1 MIRSIQFIA
10 AGAVVWLITGCG
22 GPPANNPLLE
32 TARSEF
38 RSAEQDSSVLVF
50 APVALKE
57 AEEELQTGVRLWEE
71 KEDKVLIEHHA
82 YLAKQKT
89 AVAMETAKL
98 NMAQLEIERAEPE
111 RQRVLINI
119 RRNQAIRA
127 EQRAESAMEEARL
140 ERLEAERA
148 RDRADELSRR
158 VDELEAERTERGIVL
173 TLGDVLF
180 DFDQATLRP
189 GAMTTIANLAGF
201 MQEYP
206 ERTIMIEGF
215 TDSIGS
221 DWYNEELSRK
231 RAASVR
237 DELRKRGISTSR
249 IQIIGYGKRFPVATN
264 NTEAGRQQNRRVE
277 VIISDRN
284 GSIPDRRN

>member
-1 MIRSIQFIA
+1 MIRSIHFIA

-38 RSAEQDSSVLVF
+38 RSAEQDSSVLLF

-71 KEDKVLIEHHA
+71 KEDKELIEHHA

-189 GAMTTIANLAGF
+189 GAMATIANLAGF

-221 DWYNEELSRK
+221 DWYNEELSGK